1 MYFSINFRIF
11 TKSRF
16 HPLKLNN
23 MQSDEFV
30 VLAEYNTLAEAEI
43 AKSILQSAGLWVDI
57 RNEFMSA
64 LNSIG
69 GAATIVVRSKDRAE
83 AEQLLKVR

>member
-1 MYFSINFRIF
+1 
-11 TKSRF
+11 
-16 HPLKLNN
+16 

>member
-1 MYFSINFRIF
+1 
-11 TKSRF
+11 
-16 HPLKLNN
+16 

-30 VLAEYNTLAEAEI
+30 VLAEYNSLAEAEI

-69 GAATIVVRSKDRAE
+69 GAASIVVRSKDRAE

>member
-1 MYFSINFRIF
+1 
-11 TKSRF
+11 
-16 HPLKLNN
+16 

-57 RNEFMSA
+57 RNEYMSA

-83 AEQLLKVR
+83 AERLLQVR

>member
-1 MYFSINFRIF
+1 
-11 TKSRF
+11 
-16 HPLKLNN
+16 

-57 RNEFMSA
+57 RNEYMSA